1 MFSKYLS
8 GIEDIEIY
16 PVLVLVVFFAFF
28 VIVIVKVTRMDKKLI
43 DKMGNLPLENDEKN
57 ENKDNKNED

>member
-16 PVLVLVVFFAFF
+16 PIIVLVVFFALFVF
-28 VIVIVKVTRMDKKLI
+28 VILKVTKMDKALI
-43 DKMGNLPLENDEKN
+43 DKMGNMPLEDETEI
-57 ENKDNKNED
+57 ENKDK